1 MGQRMKIQIVVI
13 CAFLA
18 LSTSA
23 KADFIVIP
31 IQASGL
37 PYALSPS
44 NYDNS
49 PSNYDNSSS
58 NYDNSSSNYDNSPSN
73 YENSSS
79 KYENGPAGRRRLLT
93 SNGDYLGYFVFSKK
107 GVLNLYSRSG
117 RVAYMPSG
125 GKTQSFFL
133 SEGSGWC
140 GTIGNANGQT
150 VIGMT
155 QSCLLQFMADQ

>member
-1 MGQRMKIQIVVI
+1 MRNQLFAIY
-13 CAFLA
+13 ALLA
-18 LSTSA
+18 VTTPA
-23 KADFIVIP
+23 KANFVVVP

-37 PYALSPS
+37 AYDLSP
-44 NYDNS
+44 N
-49 PSNYDNSSS
+49 
-58 NYDNSSSNYDNSPSN
+58 NYDNSPSN

-79 KYENGPAGRRRLLT
+79 NYNNSASNYDKSPMNYDNSATNYDNGPSGKRRLLLE
-93 SNGDYLGYFVFSKK
+93 NGRHIGYYNFSKK
-107 GVLNLYSRSG
+107 GVLNLYSQSG

-155 QSCLLQFMADQ
+155 QSCLLQFMSDQ